1 MAKGNA
7 QIKTPRV
14 MTEKNLQRSF
24 EQSKKKA
31 KKILNNK
38 DKMDLFLERLEKK
51 LSLIPIA
58 GGMLAEIPVLISLV
72 KAYIEKRYANVP
84 IGTVIAIVGALLYF
98 LSPIDLVPDLLPAIG
113 LVDDAAVIALAL
125 KLVHDDV
132 KEYQSWKKENEE
144 R

>member
-1 MAKGNA
+1 MTKDKA
-7 QIKTPRV
+7 QPKMPRV
-14 MTEKNLQRSF
+14 ITEKNLQRSF
-24 EQSKKKA
+24 EQNKKKA
-31 KKILNNK
+31 KKILNDK

-58 GGMLAEIPVLISLV
+58 GGMLSEIPVLISLV

-113 LVDDAAVIALAL
+113 LVDDAAIIALAL

-132 KEYQSWKKENEE
+132 KEYQSWKEKNED

>member
-1 MAKGNA
+1 MAKGNV

-31 KKILNNK
+31 KKILNDK

-58 GGMLAEIPVLISLV
+58 GGMLSVIPVLISLV

-132 KEYQSWKKENEE
+132 KEYQSWKAENEE